1 MTTFGGMPPEHHITI
16 EKATLTF
23 LRDLSRNNNRDWFE
37 ANRVRYEAAHAN
49 MIQFADALLARMG
62 KHDRFDTASGRKSLM
77 RIYNDLRFHK
87 HKPPYNPRFGGNLDR
102 AKPALR
108 GGYYYHVEPGR
119 SFISCGFFGP
129 EPADLKLIR
138 TDIAYDHVTW
148 AKLIGSKAMKATF
161 EPLAG
166 DQVATIPKGFAKDHP
181 AIDLLRRKQ
190 FIFRRRFTDAQVLST
205 TFIADVESSFRTVR
219 PWFDHMSAVLTSDA
233 NGA

>member
-1 MTTFGGMPPEHHITI
+1 MSFKQITAI
-16 EKATLTF
+16 EQATLTF
-23 LRDLSRNNNRDWFE
+23 LKDLSRNNDRDWFTKH
-37 ANRVRYEAAHAN
+37 RDRYEAAHAN
-49 MIQFADALLARMG
+49 MISFADALLERMG

-108 GGYYYHVEPGR
+108 GGYYYHVEPGW

-138 TDIAYDHVTW
+138 SDIAYDPGTW
-148 AKLIGSKAMKATF
+148 AKLIASKAMRATF

-166 DQVATIPKGFAKDHP
+166 DQVATVPKGFTKDHP

-190 FIFRRRFTDAQVLST
+190 FIFRRRFTDAQVLSKS
-205 TFIADVESSFRTVR
+205 FLSDVEASFRTVR

>member
-1 MTTFGGMPPEHHITI
+1 MTTFGRMPTRPTITI
-16 EKATLTF
+16 ERATLDF
-23 LRDLSRNNNRDWFE
+23 LRDLGRNNSRDWFI
-37 ANRVRYEAAHAN
+37 ANKPRYEAAHAD
-49 MIQFADALLARMG
+49 MIAFADALLERMG
-62 KHDRFDTASGRKSLM
+62 KHDRFDTVSGRKSLM

-138 TDIAYDHVTW
+138 TDIAHDHGTW

-166 DQVATIPKGFAKDHP
+166 DQVATVPKGFAKDHT

-190 FIFRRRFTDAQVLST
+190 FIFRRRFTDAQVLSP
-205 TFIADVESSFRTVR
+205 TFIVDVEKSFRTVR

>member
-1 MTTFGGMPPEHHITI
+1 MPSKLTVTVERS
-16 EKATLTF
+16 TLGF
-23 LRDLSRNNNRDWFE
+23 LRDLDLNNNREWFM
-37 ANRVRYEAAHAN
+37 ANKERYEVAHAN
-49 MIQFADALLARMG
+49 MLAFADALLERMG
-62 KHDRFDTASGRKSLM
+62 KHDRFDTPNGRKSLM

-102 AKPALR
+102 AKSALR

-138 TDIAYDHVTW
+138 TDIAYDHTTW
-148 AKLIGSKAMKATF
+148 LQLISSKAMKKTF

-166 DQVATIPKGFAKDHP
+166 DQVSTAPKGFAKDHP

-190 FIFRRRFTDAQVLST
+190 FIFRRRYTDAQVVSK
-205 TFIADVESSFRTVR
+205 TFIGDVEASFRTVR